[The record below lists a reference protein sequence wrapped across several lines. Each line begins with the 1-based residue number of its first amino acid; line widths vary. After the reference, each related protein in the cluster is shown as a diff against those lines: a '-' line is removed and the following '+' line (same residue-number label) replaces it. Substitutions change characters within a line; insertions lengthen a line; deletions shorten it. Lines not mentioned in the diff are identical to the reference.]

1 MSVGVL
7 GQSREWFV
15 VVKRVLDLIFLKDD
29 QGIEI
34 KVSDRERK

>member
-7 GQSREWFV
+7 GQSRGWFV